1 MLARMA
7 RNLAGSAGR
16 ADDEAGQ
23 LRHYDAL
30 LLIDP
35 ESGVER
41 GARAM
46 LRARLGDYSGALA
59 DIDLL
64 IDNPPEGVDADKLA
78 ALRRRLAEEAQR
90 APR

>member
-1 MLARMA
+1 
-7 RNLAGSAGR
+7 
-16 ADDEAGQ
+16 
-23 LRHYDAL
+23 
-30 LLIDP
+30 
-35 ESGVER
+35 
-41 GARAM
+41 M
-46 LRARLGDYSGALA
+46 LRARLGDYAGALA